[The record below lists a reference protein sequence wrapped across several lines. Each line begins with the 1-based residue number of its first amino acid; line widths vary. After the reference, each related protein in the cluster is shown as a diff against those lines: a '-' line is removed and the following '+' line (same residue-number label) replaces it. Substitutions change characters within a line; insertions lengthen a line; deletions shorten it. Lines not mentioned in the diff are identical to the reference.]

1 MKFFKRGGCRRLLSG
16 FMAAIT
22 IIGLLPTVSLPAAAA
37 ESGLPSTIECTN
49 VPSMNRTMQILGGT
63 SYLHIMEFDVNGT
76 PTVGFCGDHSKHL
89 GTGNKGDIWHLN
101 GPVTNDAMRAIL
113 TYYYNE
119 FDNNGWGTRDAVT
132 SNHGINNGMVQAML
146 WEIYAN
152 QSSYTHVFDKDEN
165 YLNDPTADKSHFGM
179 SDEGYAELRKL
190 AQVRVNAYKAING
203 NYVVTN
209 PTYTGDP
216 VGESAWLLSCIFAN
230 YKNGR
235 YPDMDFALY
244 MPENN
249 RDQPIFVR
257 IGSKIGNP
265 VYVKILKVDENGKP
279 LAGATFQFSISI
291 ADGNITTIG
300 SATTE
305 ANGWAY
311 CEIKESTLAGATSIT
326 AYAKETKAPSGY
338 TLDSTTYQVT
348 ATTAANGTRETAAA
362 FNGGQGVKNTKG
374 EPEGL
379 IQKIDSRT
387 HNGIGPAT
395 FHFEGQSINGY
406 YSEDWT
412 TDNNGSLDLQW
423 WDPDDTAT
431 YIPPGD
437 YTVTET
443 LPPPGYVKTDDGQH
457 LWLKYQNGKAT
468 KSGDLIFSN
477 DKLRSVRIKKM
488 SMDNTPL
495 PGAQFDIYRDGQ
507 YVGSSVTDDNGEFMW
522 TGDNGLEDGLYTFV
536 ETAPPAGYLL
546 PFDNKQ
552 SVKVDSS
559 LIHDDETISLTFKN
573 YEDSEIKIKK
583 VASGTNMP
591 IEGAVFE
598 VQIEGETLGRYP
610 TGPDGTILITPEEYG
625 AFLQKN
631 GWTNRTSWT
640 IGVREVVAPDG
651 YLIDSTD
658 WQIAELHQGETL
670 KEFTFTDTKYPE
682 IWVRKVDRETKEPLQ
697 GATFKIEIDGVD
709 IGGPFMSGPDGWVKI
724 TYDVYSRFL
733 QDFNDPLPYNGWG
746 VSVTEIDVPDNY
758 NKDSQPLGTDE
769 TRQYTLTG
777 TLGPQQSKIEFQF
790 EDTSY
795 RKLRVIKRDAETS
808 WPLVGAEFTLES
820 VTLDNGGSHRQVLTT
835 NETGEVLFENVPNGT
850 YKLWESAAP
859 QGYELNT
866 EVKTIIVKSSDE
878 PITTFE
884 FKNEPYAGIRL
895 LKLDAGTDQPIKDAW
910 FRITPMAP
918 LTGPSIERKTDENG
932 LIIIED
938 ALPGTYQVEELSV
951 PDPYVKDDTIHF
963 VEVKNQHDAF
973 PITIYNHAKGMLYI
987 QKLDAVTQEPL
998 AGAYFDVHTAGGT
1011 FVATVGPT
1019 GPNGFATLAGLQ
1031 PGSYVVKEIKSPA
1044 GHVIDPTP
1052 QSFEV
1057 SETDSGKIYTLIF
1070 DNKPTCNLWLRKYDE
1085 QTGVGLE
1092 GAVFKITKANGEVV
1106 RENATSGPDGYIK
1119 VNDLDEGTYV
1129 IQEIKAPYGYS
1140 LDSTPR
1146 NITLRHNTTEVIE
1159 IPNKMPGSIQVTKID
1174 AKTKAPLA
1182 GARFDL
1188 YTINDKFLESKTS
1201 GEDGVVTF
1209 NNLEPGYYYI
1219 KESKAP
1225 DGYAITATPVK
1236 VEVKAFEMTTYEWP
1250 DNQNTTLSIAK
1261 RDKETKVYLAGATF
1275 EVRTM
1280 SDEVVATLTTDAS
1293 GIATTDRLEPG
1304 WYKVVETS
1312 APKGYLLNEE
1322 VFTVEL
1328 KADSPAT
1335 IEVFDQPSKGII
1347 IHKIDGIT
1355 KRPLAGAV
1363 IELRTMDGDV
1373 IDSYTSDAS
1382 GVIVTEAVKP
1392 GYYYLVETK
1401 APDGYTLRTEGWMV
1415 EVKEGYSATK
1425 TIENFPETVISVYKT
1440 DSVTKKAL
1448 EGAEFTV
1455 TDKSGS
1461 IVGTILTDRTGWGY
1475 TLPLPAGEYEVVESK
1490 APDGYVLDKTV
1501 HKVTLGEGKSE
1512 TLRLTNAPATVL
1524 TITKVAAGTREPIY
1538 GAVFEVKKDCGI
1550 EPCVIVGE
1558 YVTDHNGIAT
1568 TEPLEPGIYI
1578 VTEKSVPEG
1587 YLLDE
1592 TEHEVC
1598 VKAGQFNNITIENAV
1613 APNLIVRKIDSKSGK
1628 PIAGAV
1634 FKLETADH
1642 SLVGTME
1649 TDAQGEALFTKLK
1662 PGHYIVTETQAPD
1675 GYQISS
1681 PSSQTIKVEAGKDNY
1696 VDFYDATNGDLVII
1710 LQDKHTGDYLPGGQ
1724 FVVIRESDQVVV
1736 YDGSTDVTGTIVIG
1750 HLLPGWYTVEQKFAP
1765 DGYTM
1770 VDITKKVE
1778 ILIGQQQTV
1787 YFKDETAGI
1796 LIEKTDATNPKL
1808 MLEGARFKVTR
1819 DEDNIVIGEFVTG
1832 KDGTAATY
1840 GLKPGMYTVSEV
1852 VAPDGYHLDAEPQ
1865 KVHVKGGEVAHATF
1879 KDMPMT
1885 SITVN
1890 VVDKNTKAPIPGA
1903 VVEVW
1908 EQNGPLVGTYTTD
1921 TTGVIE
1927 TMKIENGYYVIKLIK
1942 VPDGYTADLTETTVE
1957 LKDNDEATFTF
1968 ECVSNGILKVTS
1980 ANSQDKSIPGMRF
1993 TVSEMDGTYVGE
2005 FTTGAD
2011 GTYTIPSLN
2020 PGWYVVKEVKAP
2032 DGFNVTVEQQNVE
2045 VKPNE
2050 PANVIFR
2057 HTQTFGLQ
2065 IRTTVQQTGELVPG
2079 VVYTITKLD
2088 GSNIGTY
2095 TSGSDGLVFK
2105 ELEPGWYVITPVS
2118 APNGYVIDTAP
2129 RNIQVLADGIT
2140 VTDFVVTQ
2148 MSSIRVHVVDGT
2160 TNRGLY
2166 GVRLLLKYGGSSIRE
2181 YTTDNNGYVTLTQ
2194 DVVAGG
2200 YTLEMISVPSGYIAD
2215 SVPKSIDVLNGQTT
2229 EITWALY
2236 KDAGQIQV
2244 VLTSADYNKTRDL
2257 PAGSLLQGGVFE
2269 IMNADTYQVV
2279 GTMISDSSGVAA
2291 SSGLPI
2297 GRYIVKQITAPAYY
2311 AVSDQQVE
2319 VRIKINNDVVR
2330 EQFQDKSVSL
2340 GTTITQKTNQNVR
2353 AGSTMRVDVTAVNNT
2368 SDVRVDNFFWHIKVP
2383 TDCARIGTLSL
2394 GTWNHAVWYTVSYKT
2409 NMQDYRV
2416 LASNLQSTNSYQ
2428 YDLSTQSLGLQI
2440 GEYVTDVRMEFGAVP
2455 AGFAVKTKSAFTLYV
2470 LSTVYN
2476 GHKLFSR
2483 LEAGGQYN
2491 TVSVSTTHVNDAN
2504 LGVYGS
2510 GYTSTGVST
2519 GYYDGTTGS
2528 TGAAAGTSGA
2538 NSAGAAI
2545 SGSSGQWSTN
2555 TSIWTTVIQNSSNLP
2570 SSLPKTGY

>member
-1 MKFFKRGGCRRLLSG
+1 MKYFKRGGFRRFLSG
-16 FMAAIT
+16 FLAAIT
-22 IIGLLPTVSLPAAAA
+22 IIGLMPTVSFAADGTMPDTITM
-37 ESGLPSTIECTN
+37 SDCKFMGQYNSPNGLGSP
-49 VPSMNRTMQILGGT
+49 L
-63 SYLHIMEFDVNGT
+63 LHYFMYYVNGQDT
-76 PTVGFCGDHSKHL
+76 IGLCLDHSKSMGSHSI
-89 GTGNKGDIWHLN
+89 NKTWSLEKTIAPRSDL
-101 GPVTNDAMRAIL
+101 L
-113 TYYYNE
+113 TVFADYYYTCIYLSQELDEQYPDKTAAEKVEMNE
-119 FDNNGWGTRDAVT
+119 LYIPAGNRLWVNGW
-132 SNHGINNGMVQAML
+132 VQAMIWCVTTRPEEFDQIL
-146 WEIYAN
+146 EDNAEGAAQRRKITAERAAAITGCGGTATVDGSTWIIDEIIDNWKAGKYTYYTYYKYAPTGN
-152 QSSYTHVFDKDEN
+152 HGGYNDQSVLIPYVESTGVY
-165 YLNDPTADKSHFGM
+165 
-179 SDEGYAELRKL
+179 EG
-190 AQVRVNAYKAING
+190 
-203 NYVVTN
+203 
-209 PTYTGDP
+209 
-216 VGESAWLLSCIFAN
+216 W
-230 YKNGR
+230 
-235 YPDMDFALY
+235 
-244 MPENN
+244 
-249 RDQPIFVR
+249 
-257 IGSKIGNP
+257 
-265 VYVKILKVDENGKP
+265 VKIQKVDENHSP
-279 LAGATFQFSISI
+279 LSGAEFTIYQDSACTREI
-291 ADGNITTIG
+291 GRMTTG
-300 SATTE
+300 SD
-305 ANGWAY
+305 GWAY
-311 CEIKESTLAGATSIT
+311 YNIKQMATET
-326 AYAKETKAPSGY
+326 MTVYAKETQAPSGY
-338 TLDSTTYQVT
+338 AKLGGKWAVKVN
-348 ATTAANGTRETAAA
+348 ATSNKTQETAAA
-362 FNGGQGVKNTKG
+362 FNAGAGIPNGTNDVEAVIKKVDAKTGLGVGPCTIRLVGQADEDFGGGHVDTQ
-374 EPEGL
+374 
-379 IQKIDSRT
+379 
-387 HNGIGPAT
+387 
-395 FHFEGQSINGY
+395 F
-406 YSEDWT
+406 T
-412 TDNNGSLDLQW
+412 TDAAGNLPIQW
-423 WDPDDTAT
+423 KNPSDSQ
-431 YIPPGD
+431 YYVPPGQ
-437 YTVTET
+437 YTVTEVI
-443 LPPPGYVKTDDGQH
+443 PPNGYESTDESYH
-457 LWLKYQNGKAT
+457 LVLEYKPAQNIYRS
-468 KSGDLIFSN
+468 SGNIVFKN
-477 DKLRSVRIKKM
+477 NPLRSVVVQKIDP
-488 SMDNTPL
+488 SGNGL
-495 PGAQFDIYRDGQ
+495 AGAVFEIYRDGQ
-507 YVGSSVTDDNGEFMW
+507 YLGSQT
-522 TGDNGLEDGLYTFV
+522 TGQDGSFVYAGKDGNGLEAGYYEFKEV
-536 ETAPPAGYLL
+536 TAPKGYLL
-546 PFDNKQ
+546 PFDCVQ
-552 SVKVDSS
+552 GVLVDPAD
-559 LIHDDETISLTFKN
+559 LDNDDPVTLTFVD
-573 YEDSEIKIKK
+573 YEYAEIVIQKL
-583 VASGTNMP
+583 AEGTGNRLS
-591 IEGAVFE
+591 GAVFE
-598 VQIEGETLGRYP
+598 VQIDGQTLGTFE
-610 TGPDGTILITPEEYG
+610 TGKSGTITIDYG
-625 AFLQKN
+625 TYGEFLDPSKD
-631 GWTNRTSWT
+631 SWT
-640 IGVREVVAPDG
+640 IAVREVDPPDG
-651 YLIDSTD
+651 YLLDEGNDGWHT
-658 WQIAELHQGETL
+658 AELRKGQTL
-670 KEFTFTDTKYPE
+670 ATFTFRDTKYPD
-682 IWVRKVDRETKEPLQ
+682 IKIFKRDRETQELLAD
-697 GATFKIEIDGVD
+697 ATFRVWIDGVE
-709 IGGPFMSGPDGWVKI
+709 IGDFTTNANGVVVID
-724 TYDVYSRFL
+724 YDKYGRFL
-733 QDFNDPLPYNGWG
+733 NEENWNNWG
-746 VSVTEIDVPDNY
+746 ITVQEIGVPDLY
-758 NKDSQPLGTDE
+758 NKDKQADSGD
-769 TRQYTLTG
+769 YTKTSVLKFGADT
-777 TLGPQQSKIEFQF
+777 IEFEF

-795 RKLRVIKRDAETS
+795 RDIKVIKKDADTD
-808 WPLVGAEFTLES
+808 WPLAGAEFTLES
-820 VTLDNGGSHRQVLTT
+820 VKLDEGGSVSRKMTT
-835 NETGEVLFENVPNGT
+835 DASGFVIFEDVPNGT
-850 YKLWESAAP
+850 YKLWESTPP
-859 QGYELNT
+859 QGYEGND
-866 EVKTIIVKSSDE
+866 EVKTIVVTSRDE
-878 PITTFE
+878 PIITFE
-884 FKNEPYAGIRL
+884 YKNEPYAGIRL

-918 LTGPSIERKTDENG
+918 LTGPAIERKTDENG

-951 PDPYVKDDTIHF
+951 PDPYVKDDSIHF

-973 PITIYNHAKGMLYI
+973 PITLYNHAKGMLYI

-1129 IQEIKAPYGYS
+1129 IQEIKAPYGYT

-1280 SDEVVATLTTDAS
+1280 SGEVVATLTTDAS

-1328 KADSPAT
+1328 KADAPAT

-1355 KRPLAGAV
+1355 KKPLAGAV

-1382 GVIVTEAVKP
+1382 GVIVTEAVEP

-1524 TITKVAAGTREPIY
+1524 TITKIAAGSREPIY
-1538 GAVFEVKKDCGI
+1538 GAVFEVKKTCGV

-1696 VDFYDATNGDLVII
+1696 VDFYDAANGDLVII
-1710 LQDKHTGDYLPGGQ
+1710 LQDKHTGEYLPGGQ
-1724 FVVIRESDQVVV
+1724 FIVTRESDQIVV

-1765 DGYTM
+1765 DNYTM

-1796 LIEKTDATNPKL
+1796 LIEKVDATNPKL
-1808 MLEGARFKVTR
+1808 MLEGARFKIVR
-1819 DEDNIVIGEFVTG
+1819 DTDNIVVGEYVTG
-1832 KDGTAATY
+1832 KDGTVATY
-1840 GLKPGMYTVSEV
+1840 GLTPGMYTVSEV

-1927 TMKIENGYYVIKLIK
+1927 TLKIENGYYVIKLIK

-1968 ECVSNGILKVTS
+1968 ECVSNGILKVIS
-1980 ANSQDKSIPGMRF
+1980 YNSQDKAIPGMRF
-1993 TVSEMDGTYVGE
+1993 TVTEMDGTYIGE
-2005 FTTGAD
+2005 YTTGSD
-2011 GTYTIPSLN
+2011 GTYAIPSLTA
-2020 PGWYVVKEVKAP
+2020 GWYVVTEQKAP
-2032 DGFNVTVEQQNVE
+2032 DGFNIVTEQQNIE

-2050 PANVIFR
+2050 PAQVIFR

-2166 GVRLLLKYGGSSIRE
+2166 GVRLLLKYGGSSIQE

-2555 TSIWTTVIQNSSNLP
+2555 TSIWTTVIQNASKLP